1 MTTLTYCRALLTPK
15 EELNPLCLTP
25 FIMFLYDYSAIFR
38 QAEIETIQA
47 LQGNEQWER
56 SKWNTHLQQT
66 YKINKR
72 QANGIIASAK
82 GRLDSSLECRKNHL
96 KQLYGKL
103 KSVKKWIKTTQSK
116 ISSAKKFYAKPNWKN
131 SKSSCL
137 LPAACYLDSGKTH
150 LQGLRFRLHQK
161 QRYKAHLERKIEAYK
176 TSSIQVKVPQNNVLV
191 VGSKDEKFGNQ
202 NVQWDGEKL
211 RFTVPYCLINKHGK
225 YVTTTFPQ
233 FEGKTNRMPFYG
245 AKTWHFYLKEG
256 KWVAAVSFTPVKV
269 PRVSLD
275 VREGVIAIDD
285 NPSALGWVH
294 LDPDGNLTHHGQIPL
309 LQGLPRGKHQ
319 AQLVEA
325 CLQLC
330 YLAMAFKCPIVK
342 EDLDFEGKKERL
354 RESGQ
359 KYARMLSGWAYNR
372 FDELLSCI
380 LANRG
385 IELIRVN
392 PAYTSVMGMVKYAR
406 QYGLSSSEASAIA
419 IGRRGMRLS
428 ERLPDSINALLD
440 VKSDK
445 HVWSLW
451 NQLNKLIRSA
461 GISRHEFYYISSLTE
476 KLRPS
481 PQGKHKRT

>member
-25 FIMFLYDYSAIFR
+25 FIMFLYDYSAIFS

-47 LQGNEQWER
+47 LQGNDQWER

-72 QANGIIASAK
+72 QANGVIASAK

-176 TSSIQVKVPQNNVLV
+176 TSPIQVKVPKNNVLV

-211 RFTVPYCLINKHGK
+211 RFTVPYCLINKHGF
-225 YVTTTFPQ
+225 VCNHNF
-233 FEGKTNRMPFYG
+233 
-245 AKTWHFYLKEG
+245 
-256 KWVAAVSFTPVKV
+256 S
-269 PRVSLD
+269 
-275 VREGVIAIDD
+275 
-285 NPSALGWVH
+285 
-294 LDPDGNLTHHGQIPL
+294 
-309 LQGLPRGKHQ
+309 
-319 AQLVEA
+319 
-325 CLQLC
+325 
-330 YLAMAFKCPIVK
+330 PI
-342 EDLDFEGKKERL
+342 
-354 RESGQ
+354 
-359 KYARMLSGWAYNR
+359 
-372 FDELLSCI
+372 
-380 LANRG
+380 
-385 IELIRVN
+385 
-392 PAYTSVMGMVKYAR
+392 
-406 QYGLSSSEASAIA
+406 
-419 IGRRGMRLS
+419 
-428 ERLPDSINALLD
+428 
-440 VKSDK
+440 
-445 HVWSLW
+445 
-451 NQLNKLIRSA
+451 
-461 GISRHEFYYISSLTE
+461 
-476 KLRPS
+476 
-481 PQGKHKRT
+481 